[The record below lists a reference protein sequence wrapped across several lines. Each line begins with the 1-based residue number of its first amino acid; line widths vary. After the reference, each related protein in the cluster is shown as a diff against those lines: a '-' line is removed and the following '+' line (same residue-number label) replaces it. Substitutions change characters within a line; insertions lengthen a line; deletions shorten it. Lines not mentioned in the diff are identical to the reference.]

1 MIVTVPAAALPRDYS
16 SGATV
21 GGPALCDLYA
31 ARGVGGPAAW
41 VAVAITPVGSVTL
54 DSAGNGLHCLWKWA
68 TPEQRVAGKRREILF
83 PPTGQDLQDEV
94 VVESDPGWFWVG
106 ADAELRF
113 CGGTPGDQ
121 YEVQVTAFA
130 TRIEMNALERRRAV
144 DVFEPAT
151 ELALTSVFI
160 VTTESGWMS
169 FPAPLPQYH
178 SHFEV
183 VQGAARVVLGAGAAP
198 LDASY
203 GPGGRIPLSVP
214 HIDVRTGIYRTVCA
228 P

>member
-1 MIVTVPAAALPRDYS
+1 MIVTVPAAAAPRDYT

-31 ARGVGGPAAW
+31 VKGVGGPAAW
-41 VAVAITPVGSVTL
+41 VAVSITPVGTVAPDGT
-54 DSAGNGLHCLWKWA
+54 GNALHCLWKWT
-68 TPEQRVAGKRREILF
+68 TPEQRIAGKRREILV
-83 PPTGQDLQDEV
+83 PPTGQQLQDEIV
-94 VVESDPGWFWVG
+94 AESDPGWFWVG
-106 ADAELRF
+106 TDAELRF
-113 CGGTPGDQ
+113 CGGRPGDK

-130 TRIEMNALERRRAV
+130 TRIEMSARDRRQAV

-151 ELALTSVFI
+151 ELALTSVFF
-160 VTTESGWMS
+160 VTTESGWMQ
-169 FPAPLPQYH
+169 FPAPPQYH

-183 VQGAARVVLGAGAAP
+183 VQGSARVVLGAGVVP

-214 HIDVRTGIYRTVCA
+214 QIDVRTGIYRTVCA
-228 P
+228 L